1 LSTPPPSEKPEPR
14 NPDDFPPSGGQVSG
28 QPWSTPSGDP
38 LAVEPY
44 QPPAPPPP
52 PTYSPGYAPLPTPA
66 ASEWARPSPEEYPP
80 TTQFEP
86 PPPGYEGQAPGNEG
100 QAPGYEAQAPGYQP
114 PQQYA
119 PPPGYGPSPG
129 YPPGYGP
136 PPPQPPRK
144 SNVPLVAVI
153 VAVAILLCGGTVTAG
168 VLVVRNVTDRAK
180 EAVAPI
186 TDPTV
191 PAVPTDIP
199 DLPGLPTDLPTL
211 PTDLPGLGGDS
222 GKKITVAYQVTG
234 DGPAEIVY
242 AEKLGATPKRVTKA
256 KLPFKVTTTMDAT
269 AFLLVTAVRGDGDG
283 SISCRATVNGKEVVQ
298 STREGRFASVTCSKL
313 VFG

>member
-1 LSTPPPSEKPEPR
+1 MCSHWERRLSTPPPADQPEPS
-14 NPDDFPPSGGQVSG
+14 NPSGGQVSG

-38 LAVEPY
+38 LSVEPY
-44 QPPAPPPP
+44 QPPVPPPP
-52 PTYSPGYAPLPTPA
+52 PAYSTGQAPLPPSG
-66 ASEWARPSPEEYPP
+66 ASEWAPPGENDYPP

-86 PPPGYEGQAPGNEG
+86 PVYGQP
-100 QAPGYEAQAPGYQP
+100 
-114 PQQYA
+114 QYA
-119 PPPGYGPSPG
+119 PPPGYGPPPG

-136 PPPQPPRK
+136 PPPPAPRK
-144 SNVPLVAVI
+144 SNIPLVAVI

-180 EAVAPI
+180 EAVKPI

-191 PAVPTDIP
+191 PAVPTN
-199 DLPGLPTDLPTL
+199 LPTL

-222 GKKITVAYQVTG
+222 GKKITVGYQVSG
-234 DGPAEIVY
+234 DGPAEILY
-242 AEKLGATPKRVTKA
+242 AEKLGATPKRVSKA
-256 KLPFKVTTTMDAT
+256 KLPFKVTTTMDGT
-269 AFLLVTAVRGDGDG
+269 AFVLLTAVRGDGDG
-283 SISCRATVNGKEVVQ
+283 SISCRATVDGQEVAQ